1 MLLLLQMNNNKK
13 TEASK
18 QYQLHNNNSNNSA
31 ASAASERKSAKYS
44 NVAASHMFYPV
55 AVETLGIFADEAH
68 EFISEI
74 GRRASLSTADP
85 REMTFL
91 YQRISA

>member
-1 MLLLLQMNNNKK
+1 M
-13 TEASK
+13 EAG
-18 QYQLHNNNSNNSA
+18 SA

-55 AVETLGIFADEAH
+55 AVETLGVLADERH
-68 EFISEI
+68 EFIFKI
-74 GRRASLSTADP
+74 GRRATLSTANP

-91 YQRISA
+91 YQRISAAIQRFNALCLSNTFTISESPL